1 MFWAAMIALL
11 GANAIIAGAPAGI
24 TFGLTVVL
32 TFIALVRRD
41 YKRLMK
47 KYYDED

>member
-11 GANAIIAGAPAGI
+11 GANAILAGAPSGI

-32 TFIALVRRD
+32 AFIILVRRD
-41 YKRLMK
+41 YKRVMK
-47 KYYDED
+47 KYYGEE